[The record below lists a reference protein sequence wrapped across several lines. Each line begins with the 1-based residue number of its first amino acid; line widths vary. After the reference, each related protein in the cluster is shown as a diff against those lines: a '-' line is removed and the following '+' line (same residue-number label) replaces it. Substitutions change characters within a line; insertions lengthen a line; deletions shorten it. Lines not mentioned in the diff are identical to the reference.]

1 MAAPVHPVA
10 DTLILFGA
18 SGDLAR
24 KKLLPAL
31 YELTRRGRLEMP
43 VVGVADTDW
52 FNDDFAERARQ
63 SIAEYTEA
71 EGTEVDE
78 QALDRLCDRLLF
90 VSGDY
95 AEASTWRKLSAAT
108 DDTKIAVAFL
118 AIPPFLFDA
127 VVKGLDAIY
136 LAPRARVVVEKPF
149 GRDLASARE
158 LNHTLHQYLD
168 ESQLYRIDHF
178 LGKEPVQNLMVFRF
192 ANSLLES
199 VWNRNH
205 IESVTV
211 TMAEE
216 FGLEGRG
223 AFYDQVGCI
232 RDVVQN
238 HLLQMVAL
246 LTMEPPASKN
256 QHAMLD
262 EKVKVFRAMRPL
274 DPANVVRGQVEG
286 YRMEDGVA
294 PDSDTETFAA
304 MKLEIDSWRWSGVPF
319 YIRAG
324 KALARTVTEAVLE
337 FKQPP
342 RMLFSEEDHVPDPC
356 RLRFRMKPDDSI
368 TLTMQSKV
376 PGLELV
382 SQAVDMTV
390 NYAKPDGHL
399 PDAYERLIGDALIGD
414 RRLFTRQ
421 DGVEETWRVVDPILH
436 DMEPT
441 KLYRAGSWGPD
452 EARRLV
458 PHGCGEVEV
467 PVVPRRTSTR

>member
-1 MAAPVHPVA
+1 MSGPIATGGDAF
-10 DTLILFGA
+10 ILFGA

-31 YELTRRGRLEMP
+31 YELAREGRLHMP
-43 VVGVADTDW
+43 IIGVADSEWTD
-52 FNDDFAERARQ
+52 DDLRYRAREAV
-63 SIAEYTEA
+63 AEHYGDGA
-71 EGTEVDE
+71 EDVD
-78 QALDRLCDRLLF
+78 AGILDELCERLRF
-90 VSGDY
+90 ISGDY
-95 AEASTWRKLSAAT
+95 ADRWTWRQLAELTVDAKVP
-108 DDTKIAVAFL
+108 VAFL
-118 AIPPFLFDA
+118 AVPPALFDA
-127 VVKGLDAIY
+127 VVKGMADID
-136 LAPRARVVVEKPF
+136 LAERARVVVEKPF
-149 GRDLASARE
+149 GRDLTSARE
-158 LNHTLHQYLD
+158 LNHTLHLYLD

-205 IESVTV
+205 VESVTV
-211 TMAEE
+211 TMAES

-223 AFYDQVGCI
+223 RFYDGVGAI

-238 HLLQMVAL
+238 HLLQIVAL

-256 QHAMLD
+256 QHAFLD

-286 YRMEDGVA
+286 YRMEPGVA

-324 KALARTVTEAVLE
+324 KALARTVTEAVVE

-342 RMLFSEEDHVPDPC
+342 RMLFSEEDHLPDPG
-356 RLRFRMKPDDSI
+356 RLRFRMKPDDMI
-368 TLTMQSKV
+368 TLTMQAKV

-382 SQAVDMTV
+382 SRSVDMTV
-390 NYAKPDGHL
+390 NYERPHGHL
-399 PDAYERLIGDALIGD
+399 PGAYERLIADALAGD
-414 RRLFTRQ
+414 QRLFTRQ
-421 DGVEETWRVVDPILH
+421 DGVEQAWRVVDPIL
-436 DMEPT
+436 DPIEPV

-452 EARRLV
+452 EARRFV
-458 PHGCGEVEV
+458 PPGCGDV
-467 PVVPRRTSTR
+467 

>member
-1 MAAPVHPVA
+1 MGPPVHPVA
-10 DTLILFGA
+10 DALILFGA

-31 YELTRRGRLEMP
+31 YDLSWEGRLEMP
-43 VVGVADTDW
+43 VIGVADSSWTDH
-52 FNDDFAERARQ
+52 DFVERAREAVKEAKAD
-63 SIAEYTEA
+63 SGRGVEYA
-71 EGTEVDE
+71 
-78 QALDRLCDRLLF
+78 ALDRFCERLRF
-90 VSGDY
+90 ISGDY
-95 AEASTWRKLSAAT
+95 GDQTTWRRLAEATE
-108 DDTKIAVAFL
+108 DVKIPVAFL
-118 AIPPFLFDA
+118 AVPPALFGA
-127 VVKGLDAIY
+127 VVKGLDDVG
-136 LAPRARVVVEKPF
+136 LASRSRVVVEKPF
-149 GRDLASARE
+149 GRDLSSARE

-192 ANSLLES
+192 ANSLLEA

-223 AFYDQVGCI
+223 RFYDSVGCI

-256 QHAMLD
+256 QQAMVD
-262 EKVKVFRAMRPL
+262 EKVKVFRAMSPL

-286 YRMEDGVA
+286 YRTEAGVD
-294 PDSDTETFAA
+294 PESDTETFAA

-324 KALARTVTEAVLE
+324 KALAKTVTEAVVE

-342 RMLFSEEDHVPDPC
+342 RMLFSEEDYVPDPC

-368 TLTMQSKV
+368 TLSMQAKT
-376 PGLELV
+376 PGLELI
-382 SQAVDMTV
+382 SQSVDMTV
-390 NYAKPDGHL
+390 NYDRPSRHL
-399 PDAYERLIGDALIGD
+399 PGAYERLISDALVGD
-414 RRLFTRQ
+414 HRLFTRQ
-421 DGVEETWRVVDPILH
+421 DGVEETWRVVDPILSG
-436 DMEPT
+436 MEQT

-452 EARRLV
+452 EAKRFV
-458 PHGCGEVEV
+458 PPGCGDV
-467 PVVPRRTSTR
+467 